1 MLFPVVEIHRVVCSV
16 RVLTYIRSGCVVLAC
31 GGLVCFP
38 VTCATVP
45 PCVVIRDVR
54 AIVAHMD
61 PVFFSLWNRIEGIVQ
76 DFHDIVL
83 DLSSQLLSVI
93 RGVEVGCSR
102 VYSRQGVD
110 MFLSLF
116 LSMLSLAKMLRISS
130 NLLVMRWSSSSR
142 LYSIL
147 CLSSVSS
154 INCAALSSMTLSAY
168 LTLSST

>member
-1 MLFPVVEIHRVVCSV
+1 MSFGHVSPPSVVSGTVTRASRVNVFHVCAAVLLCYLRESLLDILQGTSSMLFPVVEIHRVVCSF
-16 RVLTYIRSGCVVLAC
+16 RVLAYIHSSCDVLAC

-54 AIVAHMD
+54 AIVAHLD
-61 PVFFSLWNRIEGIVQ
+61 PVFFPLWNRVEGIVQ

-83 DLSSQLLSVI
+83 DLSSKLLCVI

-110 MFLSLF
+110 TFLSSF
-116 LSMLSLAKMLRISS
+116 SWH
-130 NLLVMRWSSSSR
+130 V
-142 LYSIL
+142 
-147 CLSSVSS
+147 VS
-154 INCAALSSMTLSAY
+154 C
-168 LTLSST
+168 